1 MRPSWLTA
9 ARDQPHLRHGHDL
22 LAAAAAGAVFGST
35 AAVAGAGVSD
45 VERRLFEDLYRL
57 PSWLDAGLWAPMQLG
72 NAAAPLAVGAGAWLA
87 WGQWRPAAGSAAVG
101 VGAWW
106 LAKGV
111 KAVVDRGR
119 PAAEL
124 PGLVLRAS
132 APVEGLGFVS
142 GHATVAFALATILR
156 PYHSPSWR
164 VAAYTLAAFV
174 AFARVHVGA
183 HLLLDVLGGGALG
196 VLLGAAWHLA
206 VGSP

>member
-1 MRPSWLTA
+1 MS
-9 ARDQPHLRHGHDL
+9 DL
-22 LAAAAAGAVFGST
+22 
-35 AAVAGAGVSD
+35 
-45 VERRLFEDLYRL
+45 ERRLFEDLYRL
-57 PSWLDAGLWAPMQLG
+57 PGVAGRRAVG
-72 NAAAPLAVGAGAWLA
+72 SHAARQRRRPARRGAGAWLV
-87 WGQWRPAAGSAAVG
+87 WRQWRPAAGSAAVG

-124 PGLVLRAS
+124 PRLALRAS
-132 APVEGLGFVS
+132 APVDGLGFVS

-156 PYHSPSWR
+156 PYLSPSWR
-164 VAAYTLAAFV
+164 VGAYTLAAFV

-196 VLLGAAWHLA
+196 VLLGSAWHLA